1 MAGASVLEGIPAA
14 MSSATIAQNR
24 RARHDY
30 EIVARY
36 EAGIVLT
43 GSEIKSVRDHKV
55 QLVGSFAR
63 VRNGEV
69 WLEDVHIAPY
79 ANAGYAGHPPIRS
92 RKLLLH
98 KKEITKIEQ
107 IMGEQSLTLIPL
119 SMYFKG
125 GRAKVELGICR
136 GLKRY
141 DKRERIAE
149 RDVNRDIARAVR
161 RDA

>member
-1 MAGASVLEGIPAA
+1 

-24 RARHDY
+24 KARHDY

-43 GSEIKSVRDHKV
+43 GSEIKSVREHKV
-55 QLVGSFAR
+55 QLAGAFAR
-63 VRNGEV
+63 VKGDEV

-79 ANAGYAGHPPIRS
+79 KNAGYAPHPPVRP

-98 KKEITKIEQ
+98 RKEITKIEQ
-107 IMGEQSLTLIPL
+107 LLGEQSLTLVPL
-119 SMYFKG
+119 SMYFKN
-125 GRAKVELGICR
+125 GRAKVELAVAR

-149 RDVNRDIARAVR
+149 REVNRDIARQIR
-161 RDA
+161 RNV